1 MSDYDWDDDDDND
14 GASGDTNAMK
24 ELRKA
29 YKAMQKEKKELMESL
44 DSLKSSVR
52 DRSVKDVIASKGLP
66 EKVAALIP
74 KDATST
80 EQVEEW
86 LSEYG
91 EIFGIQAAS
100 EERKPAAPNPELQA
114 LNRIAATQSS
124 GQPYSG
130 DATQLD
136 ALIRAATTPEELNQI
151 LFNNA
156 AGPQAI

>member
-66 EKVAALIP
+66 EKVAAVTTGLQ
-74 KDATST
+74 ST
-80 EQVEEW
+80 
-86 LSEYG
+86 
-91 EIFGIQAAS
+91 
-100 EERKPAAPNPELQA
+100 
-114 LNRIAATQSS
+114 
-124 GQPYSG
+124 
-130 DATQLD
+130 D
-136 ALIRAATTPEELNQI
+136 RA
-151 LFNNA
+151 
-156 AGPQAI
+156 GGSV